1 VTLDAAVHND
11 QTRMSRR
18 DSEQSSLHGS
28 ATISAVAQDTNT
40 YVAGGDASLNA
51 IVCRSAPPSAIGSIS
66 AIRKSRTKLPLV
78 FSLPPL
84 CFTERGGG
92 KKR

>member
-1 VTLDAAVHND
+1 
-11 QTRMSRR
+11 MSRR

-28 ATISAVAQDTNT
+28 ATNT